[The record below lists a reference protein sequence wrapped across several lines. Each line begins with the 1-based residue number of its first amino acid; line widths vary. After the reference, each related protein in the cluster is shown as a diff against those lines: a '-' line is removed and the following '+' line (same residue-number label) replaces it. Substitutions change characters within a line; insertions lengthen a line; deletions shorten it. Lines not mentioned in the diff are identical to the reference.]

1 MSIGMS
7 DDIVLPILRKIQEN
21 LAAID
26 RKVTAQGR
34 DLTEVRQDIR
44 MIRSTFHDIGETRV
58 TEGEVTVLHED
69 VNRVLGRMR
78 DLEVRVE
85 HLEVSAVP
93 ADHSP

>member
-7 DDIVLPILRKIQEN
+7 DIVLPILHKIQDS
-21 LAAID
+21 LAALD
-26 RKVTAQGR
+26 RKVTAQSR
-34 DLTEVRQDIR
+34 DLTEVRQDVR

-58 TEGEVTVLHED
+58 TEGEITVLHED

-85 HLEVSAVP
+85 HLEVGAAP